1 MTKTKLTEK
10 QKTELANAAK
20 FSAAS
25 ATDSPFWAELQQHLE
40 DSHAKRQAQ
49 IEPRKLKENY

>member
-1 MTKTKLTEK
+1 MKQLTEQ
-10 QKTELANAAK
+10 QKAKLAKAAQ
-20 FSAAS
+20 FAAAS